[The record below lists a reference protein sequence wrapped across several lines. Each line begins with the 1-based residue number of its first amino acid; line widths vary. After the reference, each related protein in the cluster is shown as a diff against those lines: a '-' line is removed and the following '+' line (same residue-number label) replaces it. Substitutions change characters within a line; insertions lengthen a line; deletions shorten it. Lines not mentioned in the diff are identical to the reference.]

1 MKRLIILLAASLLTA
16 TQLHA
21 AARPRLIVQIIVGSM
36 RAEELDR
43 YAANFCNDGFL
54 RLRRGGTEY
63 LDSRYEYQQTTTPVS
78 LATLTTGA
86 MPSTHGVIGTR
97 WQNYTENRTVRLLDG
112 RQGCGPYNLI
122 VPTLAQTMEQ
132 QLEGSRQVSIAA
144 EATSAVVMA
153 GKGGEAFWLD
163 SLSCGWSSST
173 YYEPILPAWIER
185 SNREGFNRSYL
196 DATWRTLLSPDDYV
210 NTRSFDIELSGTQRG
225 KERIRR
231 TGQGPELRTDLDRML
246 YSPAG
251 NTAVLASPS
260 RPSPSS
266 ASAPTRHPTC

>member
-21 AARPRLIVQIIVGSM
+21 AARPRLIVQIVVGSM

-97 WQNYTENRTVRLLDG
+97 
-112 RQGCGPYNLI
+112 
-122 VPTLAQTMEQ
+122 
-132 QLEGSRQVSIAA
+132 
-144 EATSAVVMA
+144 
-153 GKGGEAFWLD
+153 
-163 SLSCGWSSST
+163 
-173 YYEPILPAWIER
+173 
-185 SNREGFNRSYL
+185 
-196 DATWRTLLSPDDYV
+196 
-210 NTRSFDIELSGTQRG
+210 
-225 KERIRR
+225 
-231 TGQGPELRTDLDRML
+231 
-246 YSPAG
+246 
-251 NTAVLASPS
+251 
-260 RPSPSS
+260 
-266 ASAPTRHPTC
+266 